1 MKKILVMTLRYL
13 IPLSFLAFSCGT
25 SSKTESSEINND
37 TTNVTQVT
45 EEVIDTT
52 PPFKSI
58 ASNFDTKT
66 IILPEGFTYKVLF
79 SEGDPVTRADGKQ
92 FPAKGNHDL
101 CVYIPDESQPNTKG
115 RIYVSHETKRK
126 NINLGDG
133 GGATIFDIEK
143 VDGEWKVISDFMHV
157 DFSGVGFT
165 NRNCGGTITP
175 NGTIFTCEE
184 AWAHNTSYLYMN
196 GQGMTDTSWVN
207 GRPIWQN
214 MGYIVEVD
222 PIKNQV
228 IKKHYQMGK
237 FVHED
242 AYCTKDGKTV
252 YLSDDMNPAVFFK
265 FETDTPYD
273 YNKGKLYAYQQTND
287 GASGKWIELPND
299 TSSWLDIRNVAL
311 KMGASMFIRHEWIE
325 EIDGKFYISET
336 GDDEYNLSHSV
347 MIGGNFTNYA
357 EQNLKTIG
365 KENFSDPYG
374 RILVFDPKTNVI
386 KPFLEGGMFPD
397 SISCF
402 SNPDCNTSVKI
413 GGKTYLVLSEDII
426 GTEKGR
432 SGDGT
437 VGFYNEIYFLDMS
450 IEHPTVNDLLR
461 FCVAP
466 YGSETTGVIFSPDG
480 KSMFINIQ
488 HPDVNNPPPFNKSC
502 TIVVE
507 GF

>member
-1 MKKILVMTLRYL
+1 MLKMKKIIFGLV
-13 IPLSFLAFSCGT
+13 LSIVLFACGA
-25 SSKTESSEINND
+25 SKTSND
-37 TTNVTQVT
+37 AATNHTDTNEVTQN
-45 EEVIDTT
+45 EPLDTL

-79 SEGDPVTRADGKQ
+79 SEGDPVTRADGKK

-101 CVYIPDESQPNTKG
+101 CVYIPDETKPNTKA
-115 RIYVSHETKRK
+115 RLYISHETKK
-126 NINLGDG
+126 ADPNLGDG

-143 VDGEWKVISDFMHV
+143 INDKWEVVGDFVHV
-157 DFSGVGFT
+157 DFSGVGYT
-165 NRNCGGTITP
+165 NRNCGGTLTP

-184 AWAHNTSYLYMN
+184 AWAHNTDYLYLN
-196 GQGMTDTSWVN
+196 GQGMTDTTWVN

-214 MGYIVEVD
+214 MGFVVEVD
-222 PIKNQV
+222 PIKNKV
-228 IKKHYQMGK
+228 LKKHYQMGK

-242 AYCTKDGKTV
+242 ALCTSDGKTV

-265 FETDTPYD
+265 FETDTPFD
-273 YNKGKLYAYQQTND
+273 YNKGTLYAYQQIDD
-287 GASGKWIELPND
+287 GSSGHWIELPND
-299 TSSWLDIRNVAL
+299 TASWMDIRNVAL
-311 KMGASMFIRHEWIE
+311 KKGASMFIRHEWIE
-325 EIDGKFYISET
+325 EYNGKLYISET

-347 MIGGNFTNYA
+347 MIGGNFTTYT
-357 EQNLKTIG
+357 EQKLKTIG

-374 RILVFDPKTNVI
+374 RILEFDPKTNVI
-386 KPFLEGGMFPD
+386 KPYIEGGMFPD
-397 SISCF
+397 SVSCF
-402 SNPDCNTSVKI
+402 SNPDCNTKVKY
-413 GGKTYLVLSEDII
+413 GNKTYLVISEDII
-426 GTEKGR
+426 GTDKGR

-437 VGFYNEIYFLDMS
+437 KGYYNELYFLDMA
-450 IEHPTVNDLLR
+450 IENPKVTDLLR

-466 YGSETTGVIFSPDG
+466 FGSETTGVIFSPDG

>member
-1 MKKILVMTLRYL
+1 MKKKYL
-13 IPLSFLAFSCGT
+13 LPISLLMFACGT
-25 SSKTESSEINND
+25 SSKTESNPTEKD
-37 TTNVTQVT
+37 TTQTVEVV
-45 EEVIDTT
+45 EEVIDTL
-52 PPFKSI
+52 PPFESI
-58 ASNFDTKT
+58 ASNFNTKT
-66 IILPEGFTYKVLF
+66 IVLPEGFTYKVLF
-79 SEGDPVTRADGKQ
+79 SEGDPVTRADGKK

-101 CVYIPDESQPNTKG
+101 CVFIPNENNPNKAKL
-115 RIYVSHETKRK
+115 YVSHETKRA
-126 NINLGDG
+126 NADLGDG

-143 VDGEWKVISDFMHV
+143 IDGEWKVVSDFMHV
-157 DFSGVGFT
+157 DFSGVGYT
-165 NRNCGGTITP
+165 NRNCGGTLTP

-184 AWAHNTSYLYMN
+184 AWAHNTDYLYMN
-196 GQGMTDTSWVN
+196 GQGMTDTTWVN
-207 GRPIWQN
+207 GRPMWQN

-222 PIKNQV
+222 PIKNKV

-252 YLSDDMNPAVFFK
+252 YMSDDMNPAVFFK
-265 FETDTPYD
+265 FETDTPFD
-273 YNKGKLYAYQQTND
+273 YNKGKLFAYQQLDD
-287 GASGKWIELPND
+287 GASGKWLELPND
-299 TSSWLDIRNVAL
+299 TASWLDIRNVAL
-311 KMGASMFIRHEWIE
+311 KKGASMFVRHEWIE
-325 EIDGKFYISET
+325 EINGKFYISET

-357 EQNLKTIG
+357 EQNLKAVG

-374 RILVFDPKTNVI
+374 RILEFDPKTNVI
-386 KPFLEGGMFPD
+386 KPYIEGGMFPD

-402 SNPDCNTSVKI
+402 SNPDCNTKI
-413 GGKTYLVLSEDII
+413 KLGGKTYLVLSEDII

-450 IEHPTVNDLLR
+450 IENPQVTDLLR

-466 YGSETTGVIFSPDG
+466 YGSETTGVIFSQDG

-507 GF
+507 GFK